1 MTSWDIQPS
10 TRQREKTTGTTCL
23 WESVLVLEATLKIP
37 SPKQNL
43 QPGNLFHPYNLA
55 CGADREQTR
64 SQERLPATE
73 LLLLTTVI
81 PFLSTNPDRQA
92 CFTPEALEGAA

>member
-10 TRQREKTTGTTCL
+10 TRQRKDHRDNLFVGKCL
-23 WESVLVLEATLKIP
+23 GSRGDIKNPEP
-37 SPKQNL
+37 QQNL

-73 LLLLTTVI
+73 LLLLTTFI